1 MTKEEIKLQIYRD
14 IKEGVGGDYGFFSV
28 GFDFGYNQADQ
39 QTKELQEKYDELDKD
54 YSILNEQFVKSKE
67 WNLEIVY
74 SNKFKDKEIEQLQAR
89 INEQKTKYGE
99 LVTLY
104 EENLGQLL
112 DAAKQNK
119 QLQAKIDELKKANEW
134 ISVEELNPEY
144 YEKVLIECS
153 GNLSND
159 NYSYYDVAV
168 FTRDGWVGHLYKHPS
183 VIKWKKITN

>member
-1 MTKEEIKLQIYRD
+1 MTKEEIINLIAGRIIDEYRKHSHSIEDWHKIAAGKIYSQWF
-14 IKEGVGGDYGFFSV
+14 EF
-28 GFDFGYNQADQ
+28 
-39 QTKELQEKYDELDKD
+39 YDKQKKD
-54 YSILNEQFVKSKE
+54 LH
-67 WNLEIVY
+67 EIV
-74 SNKFKDKEIEQLQAR
+74 EQLQAR

-119 QLQAKIDELKKANEW
+119 QLQAKIDELENANEW

-168 FTRDGWVGHLYKHPS
+168 FTRDGWVCHLYKHPS